1 MKLAVNYSKEAEGLL
16 QESKIDVDLFKCPEF
31 SKEIIRQKE
40 EIKPCYVHFGL
51 NAGQNRMDKV
61 NWQAIHDLRK
71 HTNTPYVNVH
81 AVAFAKDYPEMD
93 ILTTEPAD
101 KQRIIEVVVKDIQT
115 VAEQVGMEHVIVE
128 NVICRGE
135 GENMLKPI
143 IEPEILTE
151 IVERTG
157 CGFLLDTAHAQMTSK
172 SLNLDVKSYI
182 SQLPVTQLKELHIT
196 GIQQDQNGR
205 LRDSMPMT
213 EDDWDIACWVLNH
226 IANGDWPEP
235 WAVAF
240 EYGGVGPKFEWRSEK
255 DVLAKQV
262 PRLVNLLHGTV
273 S

>member
-1 MKLAVNYSKEAEGLL
+1 
-16 QESKIDVDLFKCPEF
+16 
-31 SKEIIRQKE
+31 
-40 EIKPCYVHFGL
+40 
-51 NAGQNRMDKV
+51 
-61 NWQAIHDLRK
+61 
-71 HTNTPYVNVH
+71 
-81 AVAFAKDYPEMD
+81 
-93 ILTTEPAD
+93 
-101 KQRIIEVVVKDIQT
+101 
-115 VAEQVGMEHVIVE
+115 MEHVIVE

-143 IEPEILTE
+143 IEAEILTE

-213 EDDWDIACWVLNH
+213 EDDWDIARWVLNH